1 MIKLHEARRFLV
13 RMLLS
18 GASLTIALTALDY
31 AQDVRPPREM
41 PLPEAILKLRENFSA
56 ISSST
61 ILGAEIKEESE
72 QASDRVENE
81 FQKIWDP
88 LKLLYDKSLDFRDR
102 TDIHNAKPHVF
113 ALPDQQ
119 AQADAYQREKE
130 QLDKEQAEIKREF
143 AEGRLDEKLANF
155 LASPLV
161 KETTRATEQLLHP
174 PVYFN
179 YGLAWFQL
187 KGIADGT
194 LDWDGRR
201 NVVSG
206 DGTIS
211 IDSMPLEIKNSPGSS
226 EARKGF
232 VCIEDGDFAAA
243 KAWFEQA
250 LLKDPDN
257 WSLKIMAEF
266 CRIKISR
273 R

>member
-1 MIKLHEARRFLV
+1 MIRLHEARRFLV
-13 RMLLS
+13 RMLLT
-18 GASLTIALTALDY
+18 GASLTIALTALGY
-31 AQDVRPPREM
+31 AQDASPSKEM
-41 PLPEAILKLRENFSA
+41 KLPGEILKLRENFLA

-61 ILGAEIKEESE
+61 ILDAEVKEASKR
-72 QASDRVENE
+72 ASDQVENE
-81 FQKIWDP
+81 FRKIWDP
-88 LKLLYDKSLDFRDR
+88 LKLINDKMVDLGNRIQ
-102 TDIHNAKPHVF
+102 IHNDTPHQF
-113 ALPDQQ
+113 EIPAQQ
-119 AQADAYQREKE
+119 AQNDAYNREKA
-130 QLDKEQAEIKREF
+130 QLDKEQAEIKSEF
-143 AEGRLDEKLANF
+143 MGSGLVEKLTSF
-155 LASPLV
+155 LESPLV
-161 KETTRATEQLLHP
+161 KETTRTTEQLLHP

-179 YGLAWFQL
+179 YGLAYIQL

-211 IDSMPLEIKNSPGSS
+211 IDSMPLEIKNSPGRL

-257 WSLKIMAEF
+257 SSLKLMAEF
-266 CRIKISR
+266 CRKKISR